1 MIDDDQAPARVFTAV
16 LVALAVMLGAALY
29 VTSREPQARAAR
41 EFREDLHRATAIH
54 TESGR

>member
-1 MIDDDQAPARVFTAV
+1 MNDDDQAPARVFAAV

-29 VTSREPQARAAR
+29 VTSREAQAREAR
-41 EFREDLHRATAIH
+41 EFREDLNRATAIQ